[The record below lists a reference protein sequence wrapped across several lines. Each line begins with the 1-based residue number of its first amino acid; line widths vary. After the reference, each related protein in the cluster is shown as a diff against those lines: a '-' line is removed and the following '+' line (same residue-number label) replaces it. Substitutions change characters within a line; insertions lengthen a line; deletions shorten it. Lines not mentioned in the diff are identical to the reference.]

1 MQVIGNTLSATASGS
16 GQPGKGKRI
25 HDAAQ
30 QFESLMIGEML
41 KSVRENSSSGWMGSG
56 DSTGD
61 DSAMGMAEA
70 QFANALTAGGGL
82 GLSKMIERSLT
93 SQNAPQNEN
102 ASPSAL
108 PAISPK

>member
-1 MQVIGNTLSATASGS
+1 MQVTGNTLSITNAEG
-16 GQPGKGKRI
+16 GQLDKGKRI

-56 DSTGD
+56 GSTGD

-70 QFANALTAGGGL
+70 QFANALTSGGGL
-82 GLSKMIERSLT
+82 GLTKMIDRSRNVQAA
-93 SQNAPQNEN
+93 SQNEK
-102 ASPSAL
+102 ASPRAL

>member
-1 MQVIGNTLSATASGS
+1 MQVIGNTLSATTTGTGS
-16 GQPGKGKRI
+16 PDKSKRI

-56 DSTGD
+56 GSTGD

-93 SQNAPQNEN
+93 SQNGSQNEK